1 MKRLVWLDPADMLEV
16 DEILA
21 KIRESCPDHEWIRF
35 EESSYDSSAKAQADF
50 QRYFEGG
57 ALFGDGR
64 VVVMRDAPSFSAWAA
79 DMLVEYPGQ
88 NVLVLVATP
97 DKKNP
102 VYGLTKN
109 KWAFLK
115 DYKPLT
121 RGDAGDWVKARAE
134 KLGTSIDDVA
144 ARMIVDK
151 VGPDMNQLTMELRKL
166 SIIANPITAWAVE
179 QVAFGSGEGDIRD
192 FLNAVAKGDS
202 AMSHEM
208 LDRLVAKGDWPIGAI
223 CDWLRKM
230 VIAESCDCNLDDET
244 REKVSAMRKPV
255 KEDGDFKKDKE
266 GNIVTTQF
274 FSNPR
279 ALYYSCKEAK
289 GKPKWWAHDL
299 LFESREV
306 QLKVRT
312 IKSPLATTSLM
323 HSFVEKLTC
332 PRR

>member
-16 DEILA
+16 DEILS

-35 EESSYDSSAKAQADF
+35 EESSYDSSSEAQADF

-64 VVVMRDAPSFSAWAA
+64 VVIMRESPSFSGWVAG
-79 DMLVEYPGQ
+79 MLPEYSGN
-88 NVLVLVATP
+88 NVLVIVSPP
-97 DKKNP
+97 DKKNAI
-102 VYGLTKN
+102 YGLAKN
-109 KWAFLK
+109 KWAFLEEC
-115 DYKPLT
+115 KPLA
-121 RGDAGDWVKARAE
+121 RGDAEDWVKSRAE
-134 KLGTSIDDVA
+134 KLGTSIENVA

-151 VGPDMNQLTMELRKL
+151 VGPGMNQLTMELRKL

-192 FLNAVAKGDS
+192 FLNAIAKGDS
-202 AMSHEM
+202 ALSHEM

-230 VIAESCDCNLDDET
+230 VLAESCDCNLDDAT
-244 REKVSAMRKPV
+244 RDKIAAMRKPV
-255 KEDGDFKKDKE
+255 REDGNFKRGKDGK
-266 GNIVTTQF
+266 IATTTF

-299 LFESREV
+299 MIESRDV

-312 IKSPLATTSLM
+312 LKSPLATTSLM

-332 PRR
+332 QRK